1 MDQGYSEGFCN
12 GSSQWL
18 NFLETRQDKTRLIY
32 MEIELKRLGSFGPM
46 VSSIGLGCMGMSDMY
61 GSKETRNDAQS
72 IETIKFALD
81 SGINFLD
88 TGDYYGAGHNELLI
102 REAIKNRQE
111 KPVIC
116 VKFGALRTH
125 SGAWLGFDVRTEAVK
140 NFAAYSLNR
149 LNVDAIDI
157 YQPGRMSPVVPI
169 EDTVGAIA
177 DLIKEGKVK
186 YLGLSEASPEIVRR
200 AHRVHPVTAVQVEYS
215 LASRVI
221 EKELLAV
228 CRELGIA
235 IVAYGVL
242 SRGLLSGHL
251 TGQFAQTDFRAHAPR
266 FTGENFDKNK
276 SKVGLLLQLA
286 AKKGCTASQLAI
298 AWVMHRGSDI
308 LPLTGTT
315 NKQRLTENLEAIKI
329 KLTPAELTEIDNHF
343 PEGSFSGTRY
353 AEQQMGTVVN

>member
-1 MDQGYSEGFCN
+1 M
-12 GSSQWL
+12 
-18 NFLETRQDKTRLIY
+18 R
-32 MEIELKRLGSFGPM
+32 MELKQLGKNGPM
-46 VSSIGLGCMGMSDMY
+46 VSAIGLGCMGMSDMY

-72 IETIKFALD
+72 IETIRFALD

-102 REAIKNRQE
+102 REAISNREE

-116 VKFGALRTH
+116 VKFGALRSH
-125 SGAWLGFDVRTEAVK
+125 SGAWLGYDVRPEAVK
-140 NFAAYSLNR
+140 NFVAYSLNR
-149 LNVDAIDI
+149 LNVEAIDI

-200 AHRVHPVTAVQVEYS
+200 AHKVHPVTAVQVEYS
-215 LASRVI
+215 LASRII
-221 EKELLAV
+221 EKELLAL
-228 CRELGIA
+228 CRELGIG

-242 SRGLLSGHL
+242 SRGLLSGQL

-266 FTGENFDKNK
+266 FNGENFAKNK
-276 SKVGLLLQLA
+276 SKVGILQQLA
-286 AKKGCTASQLAI
+286 DKKGCTASQLAI
-298 AWVMHRGSDI
+298 AWVLHKGSDI

-315 NKQRLTENLEAIKI
+315 NKQRLAENLEAVSI
-329 KLTPAELTEIDNHF
+329 KLSAEELRELDNQF

-353 AEQQMGTVVN
+353 AEQQMGSVVN